1 MSYKDKYQGVTSV
14 QIGGSSLWFVLWLFT
29 IGFAKLGFWS
39 GVLAI
44 AIWPYHLG
52 DILLRFMAV
61 RPKA

>member
-14 QIGGSSLWFVLWLFT
+14 QIGGSSLWFVPWLFT
-29 IGFAKLGFWS
+29 IEFAKLGFWS

-52 DILLRFMAV
+52 VHFAALYGG
-61 RPKA
+61 